1 MRTRRSAPFL
11 LLALAACS
19 SASPVAPNPPS
30 GPPLAPMAELV
41 AFARLEDSLLVPVDV
56 GGTTALLQVDTG
68 NPWVEVDPKVFP
80 DAPSH
85 VGNVA
90 ELSVESGRLTNVQVL
105 SQSSSCSSA
114 NEAGILIGGFLGCTV
129 LCTSVVSFDYRDA
142 YFSFGRQ
149 EAPPGLLT
157 ETKIPFAL
165 KGGGTTV
172 LSGFSVP
179 TPPSRI
185 VVSVKIEGVT
195 HRMIVDT
202 GASLV
207 TVDQAVFASITK
219 DGRPQL
225 SGGVA
230 CTTSGPSKTTAA
242 RVLTVSVA
250 DAVVNDV
257 VVAHDTAFDA
267 TLERISQDAGE
278 TIEGS
283 LGGTFLDQFYVTIDY
298 PAGELHLAPYA
309 DTSFVLDPARLVGF
323 SIKAKTGGGY
333 VISNVVRGTDAASKG
348 VEVGDEILAIDG
360 QELAPLSLPEATILL
375 FGNVGSTKMVQFGT
389 AAKLE
394 HMTVG
399 IKVNEFLPT

>member
-1 MRTRRSAPFL
+1 MRTRRSAAL
-11 LLALAACS
+11 LLLGLAGCS
-19 SASPVAPNPPS
+19 SASTTAPGPPS
-30 GPPLAPMAELV
+30 GPPLAPRAELV
-41 AFARLEDSLLVPVDV
+41 AFTRLDDSVLVPVDV

-80 DAPSH
+80 EAPSH
-85 VGNVA
+85 VGSVGM
-90 ELSVESGRLTNVQVL
+90 LSVESERLTNVQVV
-105 SQSSSCSSA
+105 SQSSSCASA
-114 NEAGILIGGFLGCTV
+114 DEGGIRIGGFLGCTV
-129 LCTSVVSFDYRDA
+129 LCKSIVSFDYRDV
-142 YFSFGRQ
+142 YFNLGRQ
-149 EAPPGLLT
+149 EAPPDLLP

-165 KGGGTTV
+165 EGGGTTV
-172 LSGFSVP
+172 LNGFSVP

-185 VVSVKIEGVT
+185 VVSVAIEGVA

-207 TVDQAVFASITK
+207 TVDQAVFTSITK
-219 DGRPQL
+219 DGRPEL
-225 SGGVA
+225 SGGIA

-250 DAVVNDV
+250 EAVVHDV
-257 VVAHDTAFDA
+257 VIAHDTAFDV
-267 TLERISQDAGE
+267 TLERISEDAGE

-309 DTSFVLDPARLVGF
+309 DTSFALDPARLVGF

-333 VISNVVRGTDAASKG
+333 VVSNVVLGTDAASKG

-360 QELAPLSLPEATILL
+360 QELAPLALPEATVLL
-375 FGNVGSTKMVQFGT
+375 FGNVGATKMVHFGT
-389 AAKLE
+389 AAKLD
-394 HMTVG
+394 HMTVA